1 MLPTWL
7 VRRVILATLFLSF
20 SLGTAATPAVGN
32 QPLQVTN
39 LVAADPGVPRP
50 PGTPCVVPLLTK
62 AAFTDST
69 PRPYTYAPPAS
80 CSGRWAKVV
89 LEIDV
94 SNTAF
99 WGIDSFVDSMSK
111 YPLRVWLGG
120 VNLYLGLMRD
130 SQTIGNASP
139 PYPPVFNTVTWHAER
154 DLTDYTALFR
164 TATQGAAII
173 GTAPNI
179 QWSNTIEGSARLLF
193 YPASAAAMAPEVP
206 DAVYPLGSGPAGDAR
221 AVPPLSNTGTLAKT
235 LSLPRNIERAYLDVL
250 ARDDVIP
257 EWFNCIPR
265 TYTNQFPGLDSFGV
279 NHSCYNSAFR
289 EVDISIDGQPAGLAP
304 LYPGLSQTT
313 AAAGQTF
320 SPPAGVPSLNMG
332 LQSADVMPY
341 RVDLTPFAGILS
353 NGVPHTVALGIAHF
367 ATVAEAPPSAVLLI
381 YRDNTTTQVTGQITQ
396 NTLADQP
403 SAPDVSSTL
412 TTGGDIHTNWYTHGS
427 LLTRLNRQFLIEGY
441 VDTSH
446 GRVRTQVAQNQYF
459 SNTQY
464 FDITNSF
471 NPNDP
476 MASLFLA
483 HVIFNMV
490 SQVAGVSRTYLGSL
504 LVVENYQNTRYPRRA
519 EYYVMGISADAGV
532 PLVYPRV
539 NESYEKSIE
548 RRVLGVSLYKADVS
562 NQFDFDITYA
572 TSAGQFNTQ
581 SFDFSDSLGSCYHTE
596 MYGTYT
602 ALTSSSVGQGCPNQQ
617 NHVFWFSHPD
627 GSPDSLGWLPSL

>member
-1 MLPTWL
+1 MFTTWL

-20 SLGTAATPAVGN
+20 SLGTAAAPAAGG
-32 QPLQVTN
+32 QPLQNTDVIG
-39 LVAADPGVPRP
+39 ADPGVPRP
-50 PGTPCVVPLLTK
+50 PGTPCIVPLLTNT
-62 AAFTDST
+62 AFTDST
-69 PRPYTYAPPAS
+69 PRRYTYAPPAG

-94 SNTAF
+94 SNTAY
-99 WGIDSFVDSMSK
+99 WGVNSYLDSMSR

-130 SQTIGNASP
+130 SQIIENASP
-139 PYPPVFNTVTWHAER
+139 PYPPVFNTVRWHAER

-173 GTAPNI
+173 GGAPDI
-179 QWSNTIEGSARLLF
+179 QWSNAIEGSARLLF
-193 YPASAAAMAPEVP
+193 YPASAAALAPEVP
-206 DAVYPLGSGPAGDAR
+206 DAVYPLGSGPAADLT
-221 AVPPLSNTGTLAKT
+221 AVPPLRNTGTLAKT

-265 TYTNQFPGLDSFGV
+265 TYTNQFPGLDAFGV

-289 EVDISIDGQPAGLAP
+289 EIDISIDGQPAGLAP
-304 LYPGLSQTT
+304 LYPGLSPTT

-332 LQSADVMPY
+332 LQSANVMPY

-353 NGVPHTVALGIAHF
+353 NGAPHTVALGIAHF

-381 YRDNTTTQVTGQITQ
+381 YRDNAATQVTGQITR

-403 SAPDVSSTL
+403 STPDVSSTL
-412 TTGGDIHTNWYTHGS
+412 TTGGDIDTNWYTRGS
-427 LLTRLNRQFLIEGY
+427 LLTRLNRQFVIEGY

-476 MASLFLA
+476 MASQFYA

-490 SQVAGVSRTYLGSL
+490 SQVAGVSRTYLGTL
-504 LVVENYQNTRYPRRA
+504 LVVENYQNLRYPRRA
-519 EYYVMGISADAGV
+519 EYYVIGNSDDGGA

-539 NESYEKSIE
+539 QESYTKSIE
-548 RRVLGVSLYKADVS
+548 RRVLGVSLYKADIA
-562 NQFDFDITYA
+562 NQFNFDSTYA
-572 TSAGQFNTQ
+572 TSDGPFNAQ
-581 SFDFSDSLGSCYHTE
+581 SFDFTDSLGSCYHTV
-596 MYGTYT
+596 MDGAYT
-602 ALTSSSVGQGCPNQQ
+602 ALTSSSTGQGCPHKQ
-617 NHVFWFSHPD
+617 NRVFWFSHPD